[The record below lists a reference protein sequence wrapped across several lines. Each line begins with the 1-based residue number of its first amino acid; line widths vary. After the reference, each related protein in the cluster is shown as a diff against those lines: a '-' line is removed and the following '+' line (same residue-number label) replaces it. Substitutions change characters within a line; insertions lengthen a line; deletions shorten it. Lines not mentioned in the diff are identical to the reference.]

1 MFGVRR
7 VWIMWLLRQLT
18 RPRMRPKAGASFG
31 VDRRAEGFTR
41 GLRNKSN
48 INHESAREPTAA
60 TKRQHNNVNVY

>member
-1 MFGVRR
+1 
-7 VWIMWLLRQLT
+7 
-18 RPRMRPKAGASFG
+18 MRPKAGASFG